1 MLKNIVFATMTS
13 VLLAGAMPSASF
25 AQATTKE
32 EFNEHPRIRAAVR
45 ELEEAI
51 AYMEKAP
58 HNFGGHKA
66 KAIADSRAAVA
77 QLRAAMAYRAKVE
90 NKK

>member
-1 MLKNIVFATMTS
+1 MIKPFAYA
-13 VLLAGAMPSASF
+13 LLTATLLTGALPSASF
-25 AQATTKE
+25 AQTTVKE
-32 EFNEHPRIRAAVR
+32 EFNEHPRIRTAVR

-58 HNFGGHKA
+58 HDFAGHKG
-66 KAIADSRAAVA
+66 KAIADARAAVV
-77 QLRAAMAYRAKVE
+77 QLKLAMAYRAKVE

>member
-1 MLKNIVFATMTS
+1 MTKHLMLAALGS
-13 VLLAGAMPSASF
+13 ALLVGALPSAGF
-25 AQATTKE
+25 AQATVKE
-32 EFNEHPRIRAAVR
+32 EFNEHPRIRAAVN
-45 ELEEAI
+45 ELREAI

-66 KAIADSRAAVA
+66 KAIADARAAIN
-77 QLRAAMAYRAKVE
+77 QLTAAMAYRARQE